1 MQTELNVESA
11 AAALL
16 FCAVFLVVGSL
27 RPMRWLV
34 REERTAVSFGA
45 GVATAY
51 VFVHV
56 MPELNSA
63 RHAFSESTS
72 LPLRYEGMGIFYVS
86 LIGFLLFYGLDHLRK
101 RLHQSST
108 QKRVGTAFK
117 ISITGF
123 AAYVALMAY
132 LLVHN
137 LEDTPRSVAL
147 FAVAIAVHFLGVDR
161 ALHAEYGAVYERIGR
176 YLLAAM
182 SLLGWGLGLLITL
195 PRSILAAMVAF
206 ISGAVIMNST
216 ITELPTESNG
226 RFLPFMCG
234 GLVYGL
240 ILLPFG

>member
-11 AAALL
+11 VAALL
-16 FCAVFLVVGSL
+16 FCAIFLVVGSL
-27 RPMRWLV
+27 HPIRRLV
-34 REERTAVSFGA
+34 RDERAAISFGA
-45 GVATAY
+45 GMATAY

-72 LPLRYEGMGIFYVS
+72 LPVRYEGMFIFYVS

-101 RLHQSST
+101 HLHQSST
-108 QKRVGTAFK
+108 KERVGEAFK

-147 FAVAIAVHFLGVDR
+147 FAIAIAVHFLGVDR
-161 ALHAEYGAVYERIGR
+161 ALHEEYGRAYERIGR
-176 YLLAAM
+176 YVLAAM
-182 SLLGWGLGLLITL
+182 SLLGWGVGMLVTL
-195 PRSILAAMVAF
+195 PRSILACVVAF
-206 ISGAVIMNST
+206 ISGAVIMNSSV
-216 ITELPTESNG
+216 TELPTESNG
-226 RFLPFMCG
+226 RFLPFMFG

-240 ILLPFG
+240 ILLPLG

>member
-1 MQTELNVESA
+1 MHTELTFESA

-16 FCAVFLVVGSL
+16 FSAVFLVVGRL
-27 RPMRWLV
+27 HPMRWLV

-45 GVATAY
+45 GVAIAY

-56 MPELNSA
+56 MPELSSA

-72 LPLRYEGMGIFYVS
+72 LPVRYDGMSIFYVS

-101 RLHQSST
+101 RLHRSST
-108 QKRVGTAFK
+108 KERVGKAFK

-147 FAVAIAVHFLGVDR
+147 FAVAIAVHFIGVDR
-161 ALHAEYGAVYERIGR
+161 ALHEEYGAVYERVGR
-176 YLLAAM
+176 YVLAAM
-182 SLLGWGLGLLITL
+182 PPLGWGVGMLITL
-195 PRSILAAMVAF
+195 PRSILASMVAF
-206 ISGAVIMNST
+206 ISGAVIMNSS
-216 ITELPTESNG
+216 ITELPSEGDG